1 MLSRGGIKHGLSLIS
16 AELQTI
22 SSANVTADSRE
33 WIILAFKF
41 VSSNTTRTIPDQ
53 TELISSTPSF
63 YIKQGAVLALHAGS
77 ILNRSER
84 LTIYVF
90 FFVWSQQ
97 KIIDPYL
104 LRNGILPRE
113 LHNLIL
119 LFWFFWQPT
128 NTNSFYLHHPKTA
141 IAFQMIS
148 KFPF

>member
-16 AELQTI
+16 AELQTMT
-22 SSANVTADSRE
+22 SVTKTADSRE

-90 FFVWSQQ
+90 FFV
-97 KIIDPYL
+97 
-104 LRNGILPRE
+104 
-113 LHNLIL
+113 
-119 LFWFFWQPT
+119 
-128 NTNSFYLHHPKTA
+128 
-141 IAFQMIS
+141 
-148 KFPF
+148 